1 MSQNADRIETS
12 DSGARGALNAQRL
25 IEGPISSTL
34 AKFALPLLVTSFLH
48 SLVGTWSAIWV
59 SRVLDPNALSA
70 VVTANVFMYMMLGT
84 AMGIGTSSGVAVGQ
98 SLGAKD
104 PKAVRRVVGTSLTL
118 VLGLAIMFALA
129 GWIFTPNIL
138 DLMGTPAAARH
149 YADIHLRYTCLT
161 VPSLF
166 TYIVMMMMLRGS
178 GDSKTPFRFTLIW
191 IGLSLV
197 LIPILLSGLFGFP
210 KLGMAGVAIGSLIA
224 NTTALL
230 ALVAYVYVKRLPI
243 ALHGEDIR
251 LLRPDPMLLR
261 ILFKRGLPM
270 ALESL
275 IVQGAYFVLLAMVNA
290 YGASTAAAYA
300 GAAQLWSY
308 VQMPANAL
316 SSSMAAMVAIN
327 IGARRWDRVE
337 QIALRGSLLAFSVCS
352 ALALL
357 IYALGDLPL
366 SLFIP
371 AGSPVMAQAR
381 EINNIVLWGWI
392 ALSVSL
398 GIFGVV
404 RGNAAMLA
412 PTIIFALTMWIFRVP
427 FAVFLQPV
435 LGAKAIWWSFPFG
448 SVCAALMAFGYYRW
462 GAWRNLQARIE
473 EPPASADDGHVG
485 E

>member
-1 MSQNADRIETS
+1 MSQTDETIQAPTL
-12 DSGARGALNAQRL
+12 GLRRALNTQKL
-25 IEGPISSTL
+25 IDGPISASL
-34 AKFALPLLVTSFLH
+34 AKFALPLLVTSLLH
-48 SLVGTWSAIWV
+48 SLVGTWAAIWV
-59 SRVLDPNALSA
+59 SRVLDPNALTA

-98 SLGAKD
+98 SLGAND
-104 PKAVRRVVGTSLTL
+104 PKAVRRVVGTSLSM
-118 VLGLAIMFALA
+118 VLGLACLFAA
-129 GWIFTPNIL
+129 VGWFFTPNIL
-138 DLMGTPAAARH
+138 DLMGTPTAARG

-161 VPSLF
+161 IPSLF

-197 LIPILLSGLFGFP
+197 LIPTLLTGSFGFP
-210 KLGMAGVAIGSLIA
+210 KLGMAGVAIGTLLA

-230 ALVAYVYVKRLPI
+230 ALVSYVYVKRLPI

-251 LLRPDPMLLR
+251 LLRPDPVLFGLLFR
-261 ILFKRGLPM
+261 RGLPM
-270 ALESL
+270 AFESL

-300 GAAQLWSY
+300 GAAQLWTY

-316 SSSMAAMVAIN
+316 SSSMASMVAIN

-337 QIALRGSLLAFSVCS
+337 QIALRGSLLAFSVS
-352 ALALL
+352 TALALL

-371 AGSPVMAQAR
+371 MGSPEMAEAR
-381 EINNIVLWGWI
+381 AINNIVLWGWI

-427 FAVFLQPV
+427 FAVFLQPF

-448 SVCAALMAFGYYRW
+448 SVCAAIMAFGYYRW
-462 GAWRNLQARIE
+462 GGWRTKRTSIE
-473 EPPASADDGHVG
+473 EAPASTDDGHIG